1 MTCFGTTRLFDRF
14 TRATVIALTSAAIS
28 TTALAGTA
36 LAQGAAKPAPQ
47 ATPAAPPAQA
57 AVAAAPAQA
66 AAPVQQA
73 PAQPAMAADP
83 TQASATPLNIRP
95 SIPSPL
101 SLAPSHEGLGLGY
114 KLLAFAVVAG
124 GLVLYAR
131 KRRGGRGLDAPKSR
145 IDILARSGLGVRS
158 ELVVIEVDGTRL
170 LVGMTPNAIQTLA
183 VLDAS
188 AVENREVAEE
198 EEIAPR
204 TNDIGERV
212 RTLLGNDD
220 GPGMRMPQ
228 IKSAGAARNRTRT
241 APRDMHTNKTSLGMR
256 DVAGQARGL
265 LLSADDGE

>member
-1 MTCFGTTRLFDRF
+1 MTCFGTTRMFDRF
-14 TRATVIALTSAAIS
+14 TRATVIALTTAAIS
-28 TTALAGTA
+28 TTALVGSAF
-36 LAQGAAKPAPQ
+36 AQGAQKPAPQ
-47 ATPAAPPAQA
+47 AAPAAPPAAIA
-57 AVAAAPAQA
+57 APPTVAAAPAPAIAAAPPAAAEQPQA
-66 AAPVQQA
+66 AA
-73 PAQPAMAADP
+73 
-83 TQASATPLNIRP
+83 TPLSVRP
-95 SIPSPL
+95 SIPTPL

-114 KLLAFAVVAG
+114 KVLAFAVVAG

-131 KRRGGRGLDAPKSR
+131 KKRGGRGLDAPKSR
-145 IDILARSGLGVRS
+145 IDIIARSGLGVRS
-158 ELVVIEVDGTRL
+158 EVVVLEVDGTRL

-198 EEIAPR
+198 EEEIAPR
-204 TNDIGERV
+204 KNDIGERV

-228 IKSAGAARNRTRT
+228 IKSAGAARNRPRT
-241 APRDMHTNKTSLGMR
+241 APRDMHANKPSIGMR

>member
-1 MTCFGTTRLFDRF
+1 MTCFGTTRLFARF
-14 TRATVIALTSAAIS
+14 TRTTVIALTTAAIS
-28 TTALAGTA
+28 TTALVGSAF
-36 LAQGAAKPAPQ
+36 AQGAPKAAPQ
-47 ATPAAPPAQA
+47 AAPAAPPA
-57 AVAAAPAQA
+57 VAAAP
-66 AAPVQQA
+66 
-73 PAQPAMAADP
+73 PAMAAAPAPAMPAQAAVGPEQPQAPVTPLSVRPSLP
-83 TQASATPLNIRP
+83 TQ
-95 SIPSPL
+95 L

-114 KLLAFAVVAG
+114 KVLAFAVVAG

-131 KRRGGRGLDAPKSR
+131 KKRGGRLLDAPKSR

-158 ELVVIEVDGTRL
+158 EVVVLEVDGTRL

-188 AVENREVAEE
+188 AAENREVAEE
-198 EEIAPR
+198 EDIAPR

-212 RTLLGNDD
+212 RTLLGNDE

-228 IKSAGAARNRTRT
+228 IKSAGAARNRPRT
-241 APRDMHTNKTSLGMR
+241 APRDLHANKPSMGMR